1 MKVHGLKKI
10 ICAAVV
16 LLNVNVANAAADV
29 GSYDPSAQLNREREE
44 MERQRVW
51 EQIQEAEK
59 ARNAKVEDERE
70 KSTQTE
76 SDIKF
81 ELTKIIF
88 DESEI
93 LTAEELDGVT
103 ADFIGKDVTVDDL
116 YTITERVNKLYSDK
130 GYLTCRAFLS
140 EQRIV
145 NGVVKITLVEGRTGN
160 IIVTGNKHT
169 RESFIKKSVKLTE
182 GEIANTQEL
191 NRRLQMF
198 NRTSDAPLRIILRAG
213 EQGGT
218 TDYELVIYEPPNQSL
233 TLYADNNGI
242 ETSGRWREG
251 IFYRYRSLTG
261 RRDALSL
268 TYLRAKGL
276 NSFGIGYS
284 LPLNHHGMKLD
295 IDYSTNANEIIKGD
309 LKPLG
314 VKGHASAFNM
324 TWRLPFNVDSFR
336 RYETGLQ
343 YTYQKSTT
351 DLGTKLDERLTWTDD
366 KINRVAPYVS
376 FIHNGKDSVLYHK
389 HALIIA
395 HRKDLMDTKY
405 NNTIYQLN
413 LMYQKRFVG
422 GQILQGR
429 IDAQYTNGKN
439 LSSADR
445 FYIGGANNVRGYE
458 ESFLGGE
465 RGIVASL
472 EYKVPL
478 DTKKSIMALAFVDGG
493 KVSGETVFDGE
504 DKLWSTGLGV
514 SANIKNFFASL
525 TVGFPLKKNFVAEK
539 VDSCRVHLQTTLS
552 F

>member
-1 MKVHGLKKI
+1 M
-10 ICAAVV
+10 
-16 LLNVNVANAAADV
+16 LNVNVVNAAADF

-51 EQIQEAEK
+51 EQIQEAEE

-70 KSTQTE
+70 KSAQTK

-103 ADFIGKDVTVDDL
+103 ADFIGKDVTVNDL
-116 YTITERVNKLYSDK
+116 YTITERVNKLYADK

-160 IIVTGNKHT
+160 ITVTGNKHT

-198 NRTSDAPLRIILRAG
+198 NRTSDAPLRIVLRAG

-295 IDYSTNANEIIKGD
+295 IDYSANSNEIIKGD
-309 LKPLG
+309 FKPLG
-314 VKGHASAFNM
+314 VKGHASAFNL

-366 KINRVAPYVS
+366 KINRFAPYVS

-389 HALIIA
+389 HALTFT
-395 HRKDLMDTKY
+395 HRKDLTHTKY
-405 NNTIYQLN
+405 NDTIYQLN
-413 LMYQKRFVG
+413 LMYQKRFG
-422 GQILQGR
+422 SGQILQGR

-445 FYIGGANNVRGYE
+445 FYIGGANSVRGYE

-472 EYKVPL
+472 EYQVPL
-478 DTKKSIMALAFVDGG
+478 DKKKSIMALAFVDGG
-493 KVSGETVFDGE
+493 KVSGETVLDDA
-504 DKLWSTGLGV
+504 DKLCSTGLGLTFG
-514 SANIKNFFASL
+514 IKNFFASL
-525 TVGFPLKKNFVAEK
+525 TIGFPLKKNFVAEK
-539 VDSCRVHLQTTLS
+539 VDRCRVHFQTTLS